1 MGLLIKL
8 KNGDTQLKSL
18 KFGKDQPGGGDSNQ
32 PFIKKSIEQDSKNP
46 AFYNDFIL
54 RGGIEAPLSA
64 AEDVAR
70 LTKYF
75 FNFNNPSGFLFT
87 AKQNILSRSGTKTE
101 ASRGIAYLGGGLNEG
116 AYTPLSTLAEA
127 GVGFLGIHLN
137 KQGLDPTGLIPSLS
151 IKNYQDAIKQN
162 QLIGP
167 FIPENNRLTQLTS
180 LISQS
185 RSENNFSFVKGYG
198 LNVGNSVVSYTGG
211 SDSVVGV
218 GTTYVKFAT
227 DNADVPLKTLTPKP
241 SGYLTQN
248 RDYFIPTGSI
258 YKPGQPLVKNPD
270 KYLGDE
276 LTDPLI
282 LTVRNDLND
291 YLVGKTSKNKI
302 SDGKWK
308 IPIGASFE
316 YNFVDRPSY
325 TPPSTFSLNEFENG
339 ATTTPPDFAIEN
351 NLIKGPDSYE
361 LYDYT
366 SVYKPGTLVPINGL
380 NSYLEGKSNVYNTN
394 SDINLPL
401 SASVLYN
408 SIKKPKENVILD
420 GLTKENQISYVRNPL
435 EFSITS
441 VYEPGTLIP
450 IPDIKKYLTRQD
462 SNSLKITKL
471 DINYSSSISQKLK
484 NFGRQLITFP
494 QYNAEVKHYTGV
506 DPTKKYLGFYSSFNT
521 LKVDSGIANEDKD
534 KWKDLQS
541 KPIKGYLANLNKNAG
556 DYEKADGIKTLNNP
570 YRVGG
575 RGISFD
581 FRLVDRKK
589 RGFKDYPTPYDYI
602 TTTGSDYSK
611 NEPYK
616 PLDRIYYDSEA
627 SKRTSNSIA
636 SGDDII
642 KFRITVVNPT
652 SPSDSSNTLNF
663 RAYIDDFSDSYSAD
677 WGSQTYMGRGEKFY
691 KYNSFNRD
699 ISLGFTIVADSES
712 NLNTMYNQLNLLAAS
727 IAPTYT
733 DAGYMA
739 GNLHRLTVGDYLY
752 EQWGVMSGFTY
763 EIIEDSPWEITEGKQ
778 VPLYIKVSGIKF
790 TPIHNFR
797 PASYFNGVNKY
808 ILQNVATNNS

>member
-32 PFIKKSIEQDSKNP
+32 PFIQKSIDQDSKNP

-64 AEDVAR
+64 AEDVVR

-75 FNFNNPSGFLFT
+75 FNFNNPSGLLFT

-101 ASRGIAYLGGGLNEG
+101 ASRGVAYLGGGLNEG

-137 KQGLDPTGLIPSLS
+137 KQGIDPTGLIPSLS

-180 LISQS
+180 LVSQS

-211 SDSVVGV
+211 PDSVIGV

-241 SGYLTQN
+241 AGYLIQN
-248 RDYFIPTGSI
+248 RDYYIPTGSV

-276 LTDPLI
+276 FTSPVLLTTRQDI
-282 LTVRNDLND
+282 DD
-291 YLVGKTSKNKI
+291 YLVGKTYKSFQANT
-302 SDGKWK
+302 KWRV
-308 IPIGASFE
+308 PIGASFE
-316 YNFVDRPSY
+316 YNFTDKPNS
-325 TPPSTFSLNEFENG
+325 TPPSTFNLDEFENS
-339 ATTTPPDFAIEN
+339 ATTTPPDLSIEN

-361 LYDYT
+361 LYDYA
-366 SVYKPGTLVPINGL
+366 SVYKPGTLIPINDI
-380 NSYLEGKSNVYNTN
+380 NSYLTGSYFTTTRSSGSAIYTSPINNLLRAAGIGTTPGVNGSGRQIVVDPVYNIALGHFAAIGAKDTGDT
-394 SDINLPL
+394 S
-401 SASVLYN
+401 SGVVL
-408 SIKKPKENVILD
+408 
-420 GLTKENQISYVRNPL
+420 GQ
-435 EFSITS
+435 
-441 VYEPGTLIP
+441 
-450 IPDIKKYLTRQD
+450 
-462 SNSLKITKL
+462 
-471 DINYSSSISQKLK
+471 YSSK
-484 NFGRQLITFP
+484 
-494 QYNAEVKHYTGV
+494 
-506 DPTKKYLGFYSSFNT
+506 NT
-521 LKVDSGIANEDKD
+521 LFNDNKNQAYTTSPKD
-534 KWKDLQS
+534 HEE
-541 KPIKGYLANLNKNAG
+541 GYLANLDKNSGYYYDPKGNLA
-556 DYEKADGIKTLNNP
+556 YVLNQYP
-570 YRVGG
+570 
-575 RGISFD
+575 RGIAPD
-581 FRLVDRKK
+581 FRKTSRKIRGFNDAPEGEFTNYDKITDSSDYIGDNAKLVDK
-589 RGFKDYPTPYDYI
+589 
-602 TTTGSDYSK
+602 
-611 NEPYK
+611 
-616 PLDRIYYDSEA
+616 IYYG
-627 SKRTSNSIA
+627 SNSQKRISA
-636 SGDDII
+636 PISSSIDII
-642 KFRITVVNPT
+642 KFRITIVNPT

-663 RAYIDDFSDSYSAD
+663 RAYIDDFSDSYGAD

-691 KYNSFNRD
+691 KYNNFTRD
-699 ISLGFTIVADSES
+699 ISLGFTIVADNES
-712 NLNTMYNQLNLLAAS
+712 NLNIMYSQLNALAAS

-733 DAGYMA
+733 NAGYMA

-752 EQWGVMSGFTY
+752 EQWGIMGGFTY
-763 EIIEDSPWEITEGKQ
+763 EVIQDSPWEITEGKQ
-778 VPLYIKVSGIKF
+778 VPMYIKVSGIKF

-797 PASYFNGVNKY
+797 PEYNWNENNKY
-808 ILQNVATNNS
+808 ILQNVKTNNS

>member
-32 PFIKKSIEQDSKNP
+32 PFIQKSIDQDSKNP

-75 FNFNNPSGFLFT
+75 FNFNNPSGLLFT

-101 ASRGIAYLGGGLNEG
+101 ASRGAAYLGGGLNEG

-137 KQGLDPTGLIPSLS
+137 KQGIDPTGLIPSLS

-211 SDSVVGV
+211 PDSVIGV

-241 SGYLTQN
+241 AGYLIQN
-248 RDYFIPTGSI
+248 RDYYIPTGSV

-276 LTDPLI
+276 FTSPVLLTTRQDI
-282 LTVRNDLND
+282 DD
-291 YLVGKTSKNKI
+291 YLVGKTYKSFQANT
-302 SDGKWK
+302 KWRV
-308 IPIGASFE
+308 PIGASFE
-316 YNFVDRPSY
+316 YNFTDKPNS
-325 TPPSTFSLNEFENG
+325 TPPSTFNLDEFENG
-339 ATTTPPDFAIEN
+339 ATTIPPDLPIEN

-361 LYDYT
+361 LHDYA
-366 SVYKPGTLVPINGL
+366 SIYK
-380 NSYLEGKSNVYNTN
+380 
-394 SDINLPL
+394 
-401 SASVLYN
+401 
-408 SIKKPKENVILD
+408 
-420 GLTKENQISYVRNPL
+420 
-435 EFSITS
+435 
-441 VYEPGTLIP
+441 PGTLIP
-450 IPDIKKYLTRQD
+450 ISDASTYLTKGSKYQT
-462 SNSLKITKL
+462 KIAQS
-471 DINYSSSISQKLK
+471 DVVYSSSINQKLAS
-484 NFGRQLITFP
+484 FGRHLIKDSTYFEGGP
-494 QYNAEVKHYTGV
+494 GHYEAV
-506 DPTKKYLGFYSSFNT
+506 SPSYPNSALGRYSSAET
-521 LKVDSGIANEDKD
+521 LATDSRLTGSINGQLNYSPDAE
-534 KWKDLQS
+534 
-541 KPIKGYLANLNKNAG
+541 KPIVYRNPNVTGYLANMNKNSGNYMVG
-556 DYEKADGIKTLNNP
+556 DKTVTQHNP
-570 YRVGG
+570 NRVGG

-581 FRLVDRKK
+581 FRQISRKQ
-589 RGFKDYPTPYDYI
+589 RGFNDPTSSVHYDYI
-602 TTTGSDYSK
+602 TTEGSDYSEDGK
-611 NEPYK
+611 DRNT
-616 PLDRIYYDSEA
+616 LDRIYYNSSG
-627 SKRTSNSIA
+627 SKRLSNLID
-636 SGDDII
+636 SGNDII
-642 KFRITVVNPT
+642 KFRITIVNPT

-663 RAYIDDFSDSYSAD
+663 RAYIDDFSDSYGAD

-691 KYNSFNRD
+691 KYNSFTRD
-699 ISLGFTIVADSES
+699 ISLGFTIVADNES
-712 NLNTMYNQLNLLAAS
+712 NLDIMYSQLNALAAS

-752 EQWGVMSGFTY
+752 EQWGIMGGFTY
-763 EIIEDSPWEITEGKQ
+763 EVIQDSPWEITEGKQ
-778 VPLYIKVSGIKF
+778 VPMYIKVSGIKF

-797 PASYFNGVNKY
+797 PEYDWNGTNKY
-808 ILQNVATNNS
+808 ILQNSATNNS

>member
-75 FNFNNPSGFLFT
+75 FNFNNPSGLLFT

-101 ASRGIAYLGGGLNEG
+101 ASRGAAYLGGGLNEG

-137 KQGLDPTGLIPSLS
+137 KQGIDPTGLIPSLS

-167 FIPENNRLTQLTS
+167 FIPENNRLTQLTR
-180 LISQS
+180 LISSS

-211 SDSVVGV
+211 PDSVIGV

-241 SGYLTQN
+241 AGYLIQN
-248 RDYFIPTGSI
+248 RDYYIPTGSV

-276 LTDPLI
+276 FTDPTPLI
-282 LTVRNDLND
+282 PRQDLND
-291 YLVGKTSKNKI
+291 YLIGKTYKSLQANTKWIYPTQASALYNSVSK
-302 SDGKWK
+302 S
-308 IPIGASFE
+308 
-316 YNFVDRPSY
+316 VDDKVEEV
-325 TPPSTFSLNEFENG
+325 LNLG
-339 ATTTPPDFAIEN
+339 
-351 NLIKGPDSYE
+351 GDSWE
-361 LYDYT
+361 LDINT
-366 SVYKPGTLVPINGL
+366 SVYKEKY
-380 NSYLEGKSNVYNTN
+380 S
-394 SDINLPL
+394 
-401 SASVLYN
+401 
-408 SIKKPKENVILD
+408 
-420 GLTKENQISYVRNPL
+420 
-435 EFSITS
+435 
-441 VYEPGTLIP
+441 LIP
-450 IPDIKKYLTRQD
+450 INSIDSYLTGSYFTTTR
-462 SNSLKITKL
+462 SSGSIV
-471 DINYSSSISQKLK
+471 YSSSISQKLK
-484 NFGRQLITFP
+484 DFGRQLITFP
-494 QYNAEVKHYTGV
+494 KYNTNIGHYTGV

-521 LKVDSGIANEDKD
+521 LKVDSGIANKDGD

-556 DYEKADGIKTLNNP
+556 DYEEADGIKTLNNP

-602 TTTGSDYSK
+602 TTKGSDYSK
-611 NEPYK
+611 DEPYK
-616 PLDRIYYDSEA
+616 PLDRIYYNSSG
-627 SKRTSNSIA
+627 SKRLSNPINN
-636 SGDDII
+636 GDDII
-642 KFRITVVNPT
+642 KFRITIVNPT

-663 RAYIDDFSDSYSAD
+663 RAYIDDFSDSYGAD

-691 KYNSFNRD
+691 KYNNFTRD
-699 ISLGFTIVADSES
+699 ISLGFTIVADNSS
-712 NLNTMYNQLNLLAAS
+712 SLDIMYSQLNALAAS

-733 DAGYMA
+733 NEGYMA

-752 EQWGVMSGFTY
+752 EQWGIMGGFTY
-763 EIIEDSPWEITEGKQ
+763 EVIQDSPWEITEGKQ
-778 VPLYIKVSGIKF
+778 VPMYIKVSGIKF

-797 PASYFNGVNKY
+797 PEYDWNGTNKY
-808 ILQNVATNNS
+808 ILQNSATNNS

>member
-32 PFIKKSIEQDSKNP
+32 PFIKKNIEQDSKNP

-75 FNFNNPSGFLFT
+75 FNFNNPSGLLFT

-101 ASRGIAYLGGGLNEG
+101 ASRGVAYLGGGLNEG

-137 KQGLDPTGLIPSLS
+137 KQGIDPTGLIPSLS

-180 LISQS
+180 LVSQS

-198 LNVGNSVVSYTGG
+198 LNIGNSVVSYTGG
-211 SDSVVGV
+211 PDSVIGV

-241 SGYLTQN
+241 AGYLIQN
-248 RDYFIPTGSI
+248 KDYYIPTGSV

-276 LTDPLI
+276 FTSPVLLTTRQDI
-282 LTVRNDLND
+282 ND
-291 YLVGKTSKNKI
+291 YLVGKTYKSIQANT
-302 SDGKWK
+302 KWRV
-308 IPIGASFE
+308 PVFATFA
-316 YNFVDRPSY
+316 YNAFITKP
-325 TPPSTFSLNEFENG
+325 NEDVIYNELVKEG
-339 ATTTPPDFAIEN
+339 R
-351 NLIKGPDSYE
+351 DSYE
-361 LYDYT
+361 IDQFL
-366 SVYKPGTLVPINGL
+366 SVYKEP
-380 NSYLEGKSNVYNTN
+380 NSLIPRTDISTYLTKGSPLQTKIAQ
-394 SDINLPL
+394 SDI
-401 SASVLYN
+401 V
-408 SIKKPKENVILD
+408 
-420 GLTKENQISYVRNPL
+420 
-435 EFSITS
+435 
-441 VYEPGTLIP
+441 
-450 IPDIKKYLTRQD
+450 
-462 SNSLKITKL
+462 
-471 DINYSSSISQKLK
+471 YSSSINQKLAS
-484 NFGRQLITFP
+484 FGRHLIKDSEYFIDSGYYEAISPSNKGT
-494 QYNAEVKHYTGV
+494 A
-506 DPTKKYLGFYSSFNT
+506 LGRYSSAET
-521 LKVDSGIANEDKD
+521 LATDSRLTGSING
-534 KWKDLQS
+534 DLDFS
-541 KPIKGYLANLNKNAG
+541 PDAEKPIVYRNPNVTGYLANMNKNSGNYMIG
-556 DYEKADGIKTLNNP
+556 DKTVTQHNP
-570 YRVGG
+570 LRVGG

-581 FRLVDRKK
+581 FRRISRNQ
-589 RGFKDYPTPYDYI
+589 RGFNDPDPSLDFSNYDYI
-602 TTTGSDYSK
+602 TTEGSDYSQDGPT
-611 NEPYK
+611 ETI
-616 PLDRIYYDSEA
+616 DRIYYNSKS

-636 SGDDII
+636 SGKDII
-642 KFRITVVNPT
+642 KFRITIVNPT

-663 RAYIDDFSDSYSAD
+663 RAYIDDFSDSYGAD

-691 KYNSFNRD
+691 KYNSFTRD
-699 ISLGFTIVADSES
+699 ISLGFTIVADNES
-712 NLNTMYNQLNLLAAS
+712 NLNTMYTQLNALAAS

-733 DAGYMA
+733 NEGYMA

-752 EQWGVMSGFTY
+752 EQWGIMGGFTY
-763 EIIEDSPWEITEGKQ
+763 EVIQDSPWEITEGKQ
-778 VPLYIKVSGIKF
+778 VPMYIKVSGIKF

-797 PASYFNGVNKY
+797 PESYFNGTNKY
-808 ILQNVATNNS
+808 ILQNSATNNS

>member
-75 FNFNNPSGFLFT
+75 FNFNNPSGLLFT

-101 ASRGIAYLGGGLNEG
+101 ASRGAAYLGGGLNEG

-137 KQGLDPTGLIPSLS
+137 KQGIDPTGLIPSLS

-180 LISQS
+180 LVSQS

-198 LNVGNSVVSYTGG
+198 LNIGNSVVSYTGG
-211 SDSVVGV
+211 PDSVIGV

-241 SGYLTQN
+241 AGYLIQN
-248 RDYFIPTGSI
+248 RDYYIPTGSV

-276 LTDPLI
+276 FTSPVLLTTRQDI
-282 LTVRNDLND
+282 DD
-291 YLVGKTSKNKI
+291 YLVGKTYKSFQANT
-302 SDGKWK
+302 KWRV
-308 IPIGASFE
+308 PIGASFE
-316 YNFVDRPSY
+316 YNFTDKPNS
-325 TPPSTFSLNEFENG
+325 TPPSTFNLDEFENG
-339 ATTTPPDFAIEN
+339 ATTTPPDLPIEN

-361 LYDYT
+361 LYDYA
-366 SVYKPGTLVPINGL
+366 SVYKPGTLIPINDV
-380 NSYLEGKSNVYNTN
+380 NSYLTGSYFTTTRSSESAIYSSPINNLLRAAGIGTTPGVSGSGRQIVVDPVYN
-394 SDINLPL
+394 INLGHFAAIGAKDTGDT
-401 SASVLYN
+401 SSGTVL
-408 SIKKPKENVILD
+408 
-420 GLTKENQISYVRNPL
+420 GQ
-435 EFSITS
+435 
-441 VYEPGTLIP
+441 
-450 IPDIKKYLTRQD
+450 
-462 SNSLKITKL
+462 
-471 DINYSSSISQKLK
+471 YSSK
-484 NFGRQLITFP
+484 
-494 QYNAEVKHYTGV
+494 
-506 DPTKKYLGFYSSFNT
+506 NT
-521 LKVDSGIANEDKD
+521 LFNDNLNQAYTTSPKD
-534 KWKDLQS
+534 HKE
-541 KPIKGYLANLNKNAG
+541 GYLANLDKNSGYYYDPKGNLA
-556 DYEKADGIKTLNNP
+556 YVLNQYP
-570 YRVGG
+570 
-575 RGISFD
+575 RGIAPD
-581 FRLVDRKK
+581 FRKTSRKI
-589 RGFKDYPTPYDYI
+589 RGFNDAPESEFTNYDKITDSSDYI
-602 TTTGSDYSK
+602 GE
-611 NEPYK
+611 NA
-616 PLDRIYYDSEA
+616 PLIDKIYYGDNA
-627 SKRTSNSIA
+627 QKRISAPINS
-636 SGDDII
+636 GNDII
-642 KFRITVVNPT
+642 KFRITIVNPT

-663 RAYIDDFSDSYSAD
+663 RAYIDDFSDSYGAD

-691 KYNSFNRD
+691 KYNSFTRD
-699 ISLGFTIVADSES
+699 ISLGFTIVADNSS
-712 NLNTMYNQLNLLAAS
+712 SLDTMYSQLNALAAS

-752 EQWGVMSGFTY
+752 EQWGIMGGFTY
-763 EIIEDSPWEITEGKQ
+763 EVIQDSPWEITEGKQ
-778 VPLYIKVSGIKF
+778 VPMYIKVSGIKF

-797 PASYFNGVNKY
+797 PEYDWNRTNKY
-808 ILQNVATNNS
+808 LLQNSATNNS

>member
-32 PFIKKSIEQDSKNP
+32 PFIQKSIDQDSKNP

-75 FNFNNPSGFLFT
+75 FNFNNPSGLLFT

-101 ASRGIAYLGGGLNEG
+101 ASRGAAYLGGGLNEG

-137 KQGLDPTGLIPSLS
+137 KQGIDPTGLIPSLS

-211 SDSVVGV
+211 PDSVIGV

-241 SGYLTQN
+241 AGYLIQN
-248 RDYFIPTGSI
+248 RDYYIPTGSV

-276 LTDPLI
+276 FTSPVLLTTRQDI
-282 LTVRNDLND
+282 DD
-291 YLVGKTSKNKI
+291 YLVGKTYKSFQANT
-302 SDGKWK
+302 KWRV
-308 IPIGASFE
+308 PIGASFE
-316 YNFVDRPSY
+316 YNFTDKPNS
-325 TPPSTFSLNEFENG
+325 TPPSTFNLDEFENG
-339 ATTTPPDFAIEN
+339 ATTIPPDLPIEN

-361 LYDYT
+361 LYDYA
-366 SVYKPGTLVPINGL
+366 SVYKPGTLIPINDI
-380 NSYLEGKSNVYNTN
+380 NSYLTGSYFTTTRSSGSAIYTSPINNLLRAAGIGTTPGVNGSGRQIVVDPVYNIALGHFAAIGAKDTGDT
-394 SDINLPL
+394 S
-401 SASVLYN
+401 SGVVL
-408 SIKKPKENVILD
+408 
-420 GLTKENQISYVRNPL
+420 GQ
-435 EFSITS
+435 
-441 VYEPGTLIP
+441 
-450 IPDIKKYLTRQD
+450 
-462 SNSLKITKL
+462 
-471 DINYSSSISQKLK
+471 YSSK
-484 NFGRQLITFP
+484 
-494 QYNAEVKHYTGV
+494 
-506 DPTKKYLGFYSSFNT
+506 NT
-521 LKVDSGIANEDKD
+521 LFNDNKNQAYTTSPKD
-534 KWKDLQS
+534 HEE
-541 KPIKGYLANLNKNAG
+541 GYLANLDKNSGYYYDPKGNLA
-556 DYEKADGIKTLNNP
+556 YVLNQYP
-570 YRVGG
+570 
-575 RGISFD
+575 RGIAPD
-581 FRLVDRKK
+581 FRKTSRKIRGFNDAPEGEFTNYDKITDSSDYIGDNAKLVDK
-589 RGFKDYPTPYDYI
+589 
-602 TTTGSDYSK
+602 
-611 NEPYK
+611 
-616 PLDRIYYDSEA
+616 IYYG
-627 SKRTSNSIA
+627 SNSQKRISA
-636 SGDDII
+636 PISSSIDII
-642 KFRITVVNPT
+642 KFRITIVNPT

-663 RAYIDDFSDSYSAD
+663 RAYIDDFSDSYGAD

-691 KYNSFNRD
+691 KYNSFTRD
-699 ISLGFTIVADSES
+699 ISLGFTIVADNES
-712 NLNTMYNQLNLLAAS
+712 NLDIMYSQLNALAAS

-752 EQWGVMSGFTY
+752 EQWGIMGGFTY
-763 EIIEDSPWEITEGKQ
+763 EVIQDSPWEITEGKQ
-778 VPLYIKVSGIKF
+778 VPMYIKVSGIKF

-797 PASYFNGVNKY
+797 PEYDWNGTNKY
-808 ILQNVATNNS
+808 ILQNSATNNS

>member
-101 ASRGIAYLGGGLNEG
+101 ASRGAAYLGGGLNEG

-167 FIPENNRLTQLTS
+167 FRPDSNRLTSLSTLIPEN
-180 LISQS
+180 
-185 RSENNFSFVKGYG
+185 RSVNNFSFVKGYG
-198 LNVGNSVVSYTGG
+198 LNIGNSVVSYTGG
-211 SDSVVGV
+211 SDSVIGI
-218 GTTYVKFAT
+218 GTTNIKFAT
-227 DNADVPLKTLTPKP
+227 DNANVPLKTLTPKP
-241 SGYLTQN
+241 DGYLTQN
-248 RDYFIPTGSI
+248 KDYFIPTGSI

-291 YLVGKTSKNKI
+291 YLTGKTTKSKL
-302 SDGKWK
+302 SDEKWK
-308 IPIGASFE
+308 VPIGASFE
-316 YNFVDRPSY
+316 YNFTDKPNS
-325 TPPSTFSLNEFENG
+325 TPPSTFNLNEFENG
-339 ATTTPPDFAIEN
+339 ATTTLPDLPIEN

-361 LYDYT
+361 LYDYA
-366 SVYKPGTLVPINGL
+366 SVYKPGTLIPINGID
-380 NSYLEGKSNVYNTN
+380 SYLTGSYFTTTRSSESTVYVSPINNLLRASGIGTTPGVNGSGRQIVVDPVYNTTLGHFVAVGAKD
-394 SDINLPL
+394 SGD
-401 SASVLYN
+401 
-408 SIKKPKENVILD
+408 
-420 GLTKENQISYVRNPL
+420 
-435 EFSITS
+435 TS
-441 VYEPGTLIP
+441 PGTILG
-450 IPDIKKYLTRQD
+450 Q
-462 SNSLKITKL
+462 
-471 DINYSSSISQKLK
+471 YSSK
-484 NFGRQLITFP
+484 
-494 QYNAEVKHYTGV
+494 
-506 DPTKKYLGFYSSFNT
+506 NT
-521 LKVDSGIANEDKD
+521 LFNDNLNQAYTTSPKD
-534 KWKDLQS
+534 HKE
-541 KPIKGYLANLNKNAG
+541 GYLANLDKNSGYYYDPKGNLA
-556 DYEKADGIKTLNNP
+556 YVLNQYP
-570 YRVGG
+570 
-575 RGISFD
+575 RGIAPD
-581 FRLVDRKK
+581 FRKTSRKIRGFNDAPEGEFTNYDKITDSSDYIGSNAKLVDK
-589 RGFKDYPTPYDYI
+589 
-602 TTTGSDYSK
+602 
-611 NEPYK
+611 
-616 PLDRIYYDSEA
+616 IYYGSNA
-627 SKRTSNSIA
+627 QKRISAPISSSI
-636 SGDDII
+636 DII
-642 KFRITVVNPT
+642 KFRITIVNPT

-663 RAYIDDFSDSYSAD
+663 RAYIDDFSDSYGAD

-691 KYNSFNRD
+691 KYNSFTRD
-699 ISLGFTIVADSES
+699 ISLGFTIVADNES
-712 NLNTMYNQLNLLAAS
+712 NLDIMYSQLNALAAS

-752 EQWGVMSGFTY
+752 EQWGIMGGFTY
-763 EIIEDSPWEITEGKQ
+763 EVIQDSPWEITEGKQ
-778 VPLYIKVSGIKF
+778 VPMYIKVSGIKF

-797 PASYFNGVNKY
+797 PEYDWNGTNKY
-808 ILQNVATNNS
+808 ILQNSATNNS

>member
-46 AFYNDFIL
+46 AFYNDFVL

-101 ASRGIAYLGGGLNEG
+101 ASRGAAYLGGGLNEG

-137 KQGLDPTGLIPSLS
+137 KQGIDPTGLIPSLS

-167 FIPENNRLTQLTS
+167 FIPENNRLTQLTR
-180 LISQS
+180 LISSS

-211 SDSVVGV
+211 PDSVVGV

-241 SGYLTQN
+241 AGYLIQN
-248 RDYFIPTGSI
+248 RDYYIPTGSV

-276 LTDPLI
+276 FTDPTPLI
-282 LTVRNDLND
+282 PRQDLND
-291 YLVGKTSKNKI
+291 YLVGKTYKSIQANA
-302 SDGKWK
+302 KWRV
-308 IPIGASFE
+308 PVFATLA
-316 YNFVDRPSY
+316 YNAFITKP
-325 TPPSTFSLNEFENG
+325 NEDVIYNELVKEG
-339 ATTTPPDFAIEN
+339 R
-351 NLIKGPDSYE
+351 DSYE
-361 LYDYT
+361 IDQFL
-366 SVYKPGTLVPINGL
+366 SVYKEP
-380 NSYLEGKSNVYNTN
+380 NSLIPRTDLSTYLTKQDPETSTFKIGQ
-394 SDINLPL
+394 SDI
-401 SASVLYN
+401 V
-408 SIKKPKENVILD
+408 
-420 GLTKENQISYVRNPL
+420 
-435 EFSITS
+435 
-441 VYEPGTLIP
+441 
-450 IPDIKKYLTRQD
+450 
-462 SNSLKITKL
+462 
-471 DINYSSSISQKLK
+471 YSSSISQKLK
-484 NFGRQLITFP
+484 DFGRQLITFP
-494 QYNAEVKHYTGV
+494 QYNLEVKHNTGV

-521 LKVDSGIANEDKD
+521 LKVDSGIANKDED

-541 KPIKGYLANLNKNAG
+541 KPIEGYLANLNKNAG
-556 DYEKADGIKTLNNP
+556 DYEEADGIKTLNNP

-602 TTTGSDYSK
+602 TTEGSDYSK
-611 NEPYK
+611 DEPYK
-616 PLDRIYYDSEA
+616 PLDRIYYNSSG
-627 SKRTSNSIA
+627 SKRLSNPINN
-636 SGDDII
+636 GDDII
-642 KFRITVVNPT
+642 KFRITIVNPT
-652 SPSDSSNTLNF
+652 SPANSSDTLNF
-663 RAYIDDFSDSYSAD
+663 RAYIDDFSDSYAAD

-691 KYNSFNRD
+691 KYNNFTRD
-699 ISLGFTIVADSES
+699 ISLGFTIVADNSS
-712 NLNTMYNQLNLLAAS
+712 NLNIMYDQLNKLAAS

-733 DAGYMA
+733 NEGYMA
-739 GNLHRLTVGDYLY
+739 GNLHRLTIGDYLY
-752 EQWGVMSGFTY
+752 EQWGIMGGFTY
-763 EIIEDSPWEITEGKQ
+763 EIIEDSPWDITEGKQ
-778 VPLYIKVSGIKF
+778 VPMYIKVSGIKF

-797 PASYFNGVNKY
+797 PEYNWKENNKY
-808 ILQNVATNNS
+808 ILQNVTTNNS

>member
-101 ASRGIAYLGGGLNEG
+101 ASRGAAYLGGGLNEG

-137 KQGLDPTGLIPSLS
+137 KQGLDPTGLIPPLS

-167 FIPENNRLTQLTS
+167 FIPENNRLTQLTN
-180 LISQS
+180 LISSS

-211 SDSVVGV
+211 SDSVIGI

-241 SGYLTQN
+241 DGYLTVN
-248 RDYFIPTGSI
+248 KEYFIPTGSV
-258 YKPGQPLVKNPD
+258 YKPGQSLVKNPD

-276 LTDPLI
+276 FTSPVLLTP
-282 LTVRNDLND
+282 RQDLDD
-291 YLVGKTSKNKI
+291 YLVGKTYKNI
-302 SDGKWK
+302 QANGQWRV
-308 IPIGASFE
+308 PVFATLA
-316 YNFVDRPSY
+316 YNAFITKP
-325 TPPSTFSLNEFENG
+325 NEDVIYNELVKEG
-339 ATTTPPDFAIEN
+339 R
-351 NLIKGPDSYE
+351 DSYE
-361 LYDYT
+361 IDQFL
-366 SVYKPGTLVPINGL
+366 SVYKEP
-380 NSYLEGKSNVYNTN
+380 NSLIPRTDVSTY
-394 SDINLPL
+394 
-401 SASVLYN
+401 
-408 SIKKPKENVILD
+408 
-420 GLTKENQISYVRNPL
+420 LTKGSEYQ
-435 EFSITS
+435 T
-441 VYEPGTLIP
+441 
-450 IPDIKKYLTRQD
+450 
-462 SNSLKITKL
+462 KIAQS
-471 DINYSSSISQKLK
+471 DVVYSSSINQKLAS
-484 NFGRQLITFP
+484 FGRHLIKDSEYF
-494 QYNAEVKHYTGV
+494 
-506 DPTKKYLGFYSSFNT
+506 
-521 LKVDSGIANEDKD
+521 VDSGYYEAISPSNPTTPLGRYSSDATLSTDSRLTGSING
-534 KWKDLQS
+534 DLDFS
-541 KPIKGYLANLNKNAG
+541 PDIEKPIIYKNPNVTGYLANMNKNSG
-556 DYEKADGIKTLNNP
+556 NYMIEDKTVTQHNP
-570 YRVGG
+570 LRVGG

-581 FRLVDRKK
+581 FRQISRNQ
-589 RGFKDYPTPYDYI
+589 RGFNDPDPSLDFSNYDYI
-602 TTTGSDYSK
+602 TTSGSDYSK
-611 NEPYK
+611 EK
-616 PLDRIYYDSEA
+616 TLDRIYYNSGA
-627 SKRTSNSIA
+627 SKRTSNSI
-636 SGDDII
+636 SSKTDII
-642 KFRITVVNPT
+642 KFRIAIVNPK
-652 SPSDSSNTLNF
+652 SPSTQDEASILNF
-663 RAYIDDFSDSYSAD
+663 RAYIDEFSDSYGAD

-691 KYNSFNRD
+691 KYNNFTRD
-699 ISLGFTIVADSES
+699 ISLGFTIVADNATHLS
-712 NLNTMYNQLNLLAAS
+712 TMYNQLNRLAAS

-752 EQWGVMSGFTY
+752 GQWGIMSGFTY

-778 VPLYIKVSGIKF
+778 VPMYIKVSGIKF

-797 PASYFNGVNKY
+797 PSSYFNGAKKY
-808 ILQNVATNNS
+808 IYQNVKTNNS

>member
-75 FNFNNPSGFLFT
+75 FNFNNPSGLLFT

-101 ASRGIAYLGGGLNEG
+101 ASRGAAYLGGGLNEG
-116 AYTPLSTLAEA
+116 VYTPLSTLAEA
-127 GVGFLGIHLN
+127 GVCFLGIHLN
-137 KQGLDPTGLIPSLS
+137 KQGIDPTGLIPSLS

-167 FIPENNRLTQLTS
+167 FIPENNRLTQLTN
-180 LISQS
+180 LISSS

-211 SDSVVGV
+211 SDSVIGI

-241 SGYLTQN
+241 DGYLTQN
-248 RDYFIPTGSI
+248 KDYFVPTGSV
-258 YKPGQPLVKNPD
+258 YKPGQSLVKNPD

-276 LTDPLI
+276 LTDPLL
-282 LTVRNDLND
+282 LTFRKDLND
-291 YLVGKTSKNKI
+291 YLTGKTTKSKL
-302 SDGKWK
+302 SDEKWK
-308 IPIGASFE
+308 VPIGASFE
-316 YNFVDRPSY
+316 YNFTDKPNS
-325 TPPSTFSLNEFENG
+325 TPPSTFNLNEFENG
-339 ATTTPPDFAIEN
+339 ATTTPPDLPIEN

-361 LYDYT
+361 LYDYA
-366 SVYKPGTLVPINGL
+366 SVYKPGTLIPINDI
-380 NSYLEGKSNVYNTN
+380 NSYLTGSYFTTTR
-394 SDINLPL
+394 S
-401 SASVLYN
+401 SG
-408 SIKKPKENVILD
+408 SIV
-420 GLTKENQISYVRNPL
+420 
-435 EFSITS
+435 
-441 VYEPGTLIP
+441 
-450 IPDIKKYLTRQD
+450 
-462 SNSLKITKL
+462 
-471 DINYSSSISQKLK
+471 YSSSISQKLK
-484 NFGRQLITFP
+484 DFGRQLITFP
-494 QYNAEVKHYTGV
+494 KYNTDIGHYTGV

-521 LKVDSGIANEDKD
+521 LKVDSGIANKDED

-541 KPIKGYLANLNKNAG
+541 KPIEGYLANLNKNAG
-556 DYEKADGIKTLNNP
+556 DYEEADGIKTLNNP

-602 TTTGSDYSK
+602 TTEGSDYSK
-611 NEPYK
+611 DEPYK
-616 PLDRIYYDSEA
+616 PLDRIYYNSSG
-627 SKRTSNSIA
+627 SKRLSNPINN
-636 SGDDII
+636 GDDII
-642 KFRITVVNPT
+642 KFRITIVNPT

-663 RAYIDDFSDSYSAD
+663 RAYIDDFSDSYGAD

-691 KYNSFNRD
+691 KYNSFTRD
-699 ISLGFTIVADSES
+699 ISLGFTIVADNSS
-712 NLNTMYNQLNLLAAS
+712 SLNTMYTQLNALAAS

-752 EQWGVMSGFTY
+752 EQWGIMGGFTY
-763 EIIEDSPWEITEGKQ
+763 EIIEDSPWDITEGKQ
-778 VPLYIKVSGIKF
+778 VPMYIKVSGIKF

-797 PASYFNGVNKY
+797 PESYFNGTNKY